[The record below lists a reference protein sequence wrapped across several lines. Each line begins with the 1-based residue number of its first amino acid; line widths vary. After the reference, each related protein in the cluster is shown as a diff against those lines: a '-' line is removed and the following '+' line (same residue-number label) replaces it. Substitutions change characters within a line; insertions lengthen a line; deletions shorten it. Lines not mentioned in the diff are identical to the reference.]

1 MEGGPLPLGAG
12 IQQGAGGG
20 DKQSQGRR
28 ATSLRRDLG
37 LPREARGPFLRTV
50 IAKLPAIC
58 SAADINYPRGE
69 EPPRLRAALAP
80 PNAPKPAP
88 GAPPARG
95 TRGPDGPMGGLPESE
110 WLCSG
115 RVTGPPRGP
124 RAARV
129 PWGPGRGLGRGAG
142 PAGVPGSPR
151 PSVRPARYPPRGEV
165 SSSGWGRPG
174 RSEGRGRGVGGGSGE
189 RRGPPPSFHS
199 ALNPALPPQVREGG
213 GVDADVKI
221 T

>member
-28 ATSLRRDLG
+28 GTSLRRDLG

-80 PNAPKPAP
+80 PNPPKPAP

-95 TRGPDGPMGGLPESE
+95 TRRPDGPMGGLPQSE

-115 RVTGPPRGP
+115 RVTGLPRGL

-129 PWGPGRGLGRGAG
+129 PCEGGRLRGCARVTPSLRARPVPAAGRGLFSSRWGRLEPSEEGAG
-142 PAGVPGSPR
+142 GSAGG
-151 PSVRPARYPPRGEV
+151 AE
-165 SSSGWGRPG
+165 
-174 RSEGRGRGVGGGSGE
+174 
-189 RRGPPPSFHS
+189 
-199 ALNPALPPQVREGG
+199 REGG
-213 GVDADVKI
+213 PLLLFI
-221 T
+221 RP